1 MGPGTHNRDYSV
13 IYAGFAAL
21 RSRRLDDLHAIWRG
35 AKGERD
41 FPVLQA
47 LDPVVLKPFLRD
59 LAVVCVRDP
68 EIPRFRL
75 FGSGFRDFF
84 GSDFSG
90 RPVSDL
96 PMEGQTEAYRHV
108 ALSGEPCFGSHQ
120 WHAVTGGLYNSEFV
134 VLPYG
139 DGDKVER
146 LLIMEDLDDARR
158 ERLKASLRPTA

>member
-1 MGPGTHNRDYSV
+1 MGPGTSNRDYSV

-21 RSRRLDDLHAIWRG
+21 RSKRLDDLHAIWRS
-35 AKGERD
+35 AKGGRD

-47 LDPVVLKPFLRD
+47 IDPVMLKPFLRD
-59 LAVVCVRDP
+59 LAVVCVHDP
-68 EIPRFRL
+68 DQPRFRL

-96 PMEGQTEAYRHV
+96 PMDGPADTCRQV
-108 ALSGEPCFGSHQ
+108 AVSGEPCFGSHR
-120 WHAVTGGLYNSEFV
+120 WHSITGGLYHSEFV

-139 DGDKVER
+139 DGDRVER

-158 ERLKASLRPTA
+158 ERLKAAYRPTA